1 MGQILKIEYDMEEM
15 FIGIKEAVKEEL
27 TPVIAEEIK
36 AEIKADVTKQ
46 VIDKLNELVPI
57 KIDDWISEML
67 KDIYENTTI
76 KIGGGWDKE
85 PEEHTIK
92 EYVLNE
98 IKGSLGDDGKVKIKT
113 KDRWGDYKVEELSFP
128 EWITDECV
136 SSEIRTYMDKQAKTT
151 KQEINKKLKEVFD
164 ESTRSML
171 SENVMNILM
180 ANDTYK
186 KIQSNIASIATNK

>member
-1 MGQILKIEYDMEEM
+1 MGQNLEIKYDMEEM

-27 TPVIAEEIK
+27 KPVIAEEIK
-36 AEIKADVTKQ
+36 DEIKADVTKQ
-46 VIDKLNELVPI
+46 VTDKLKELVPI

-85 PEEHTIK
+85 PEVFTIK

-98 IKGSLGDDGKVKIKT
+98 IKGSLSDGKVKIKT
-113 KDRWGDYKVEELSFP
+113 RDRYGDYKVREVSFP

-136 SSEIRTYMDKQAKTT
+136 SPEIKEYMDNQATKT
-151 KQEINKKLKEVFD
+151 KKEINKKLKEVFD

-171 SENVMNILM
+171 SENVMSILM

-186 KIQSNIASIATNK
+186 KIQSNITSIATNK